1 MAALTA
7 TAAAQ
12 QIDGR
17 PVHEWELAALGA
29 ESNWLQSYGTV
40 EQCMSTDLF
49 TVKED
54 AVVDLTAFLMD
65 RKHIRQVPVED
76 NEHRV
81 VGLVEYGSLLR
92 LQVSGRPTDPNG
104 AVPVKAIMDPE
115 PLTVT
120 PETST
125 LDAMKLMRQHGVT
138 SLLVLRNDR
147 LVGIVS
153 VDDFMPIAERLL
165 AAALQR
171 D

>member
-1 MAALTA
+1 
-7 TAAAQ
+7 
-12 QIDGR
+12 
-17 PVHEWELAALGA
+17 
-29 ESNWLQSYGTV
+29 
-40 EQCMSTDLF
+40 
-49 TVKED
+49 
-54 AVVDLTAFLMD
+54 MD
-65 RKHIRQVPVED
+65 
-76 NEHRV
+76 
-81 VGLVEYGSLLR
+81 
-92 LQVSGRPTDPNG
+92 T
-104 AVPVKAIMDPE
+104 E

-165 AAALQR
+165 AAALQS